1 MKKQEEKISK
11 KYDVFSD
18 DDDEMDFPTEIPFK
32 MEDDFPSDYDDD
44 GDVLVKKERDKEI
57 NDKETIPFVSP
68 KRENDI
74 DNRES
79 ILYTSPKRESE
90 DEIDEKR
97 YKELKLKTLVEIEQQ
112 AEINDRNFMKSE
124 LEQNK
129 VDLKL
134 SKEAELKRLLDVF
147 DEVKKP
153 LDDIDTFLIPD
164 NDVFDSDDISGAN
177 RGFIMDL
184 INQTTFIAD
193 VKMFVEDTQASQI
206 EITNTPTEKIME
218 KREQN
223 SIDKD

>member
-1 MKKQEEKISK
+1 MKKPEEKISK

-68 KRENDI
+68 KRE
-74 DNRES
+74 
-79 ILYTSPKRESE
+79 SE
-90 DEIDEKR
+90 DEIDEKI

-153 LDDIDTFLIPD
+153 LDDIETFLIPD